1 MRDAAWDDMRAVRPA
16 NEKELAGALR
26 AAAEAGER
34 VEVRGAGSKRRMGG
48 PVAAADVLIETGGM
62 AGVRQYDPRD
72 LTVSVEAGMKW
83 REFCSLLAEHRQMA
97 PLDPPCA
104 EAGTVGGVVAANLS
118 GPRRRLYGAARDM
131 VIGMR
136 YATVEGTVAQTG
148 GMVVKNVA
156 GLDIHKALVGS
167 FGTLAVITVVNFKL
181 APQPEKTRSYALVF
195 DSAAELA
202 ARRDAVLSGPLQPA
216 ALDALNPAAA
226 RLAGL
231 DGFCLLARAGGPE
244 ALLERYD
251 RELEGARRYEGE
263 PETAL
268 WRAVEEFAP
277 SQRFVVRAGHRL
289 SDLRAV
295 LESAPGACVS
305 RAGTGVSRLGF
316 DSAGEAEQWM
326 SDPAHAAW
334 SRLLEWSDGP
344 AGVYWPD
351 PGPELAWMRKLKSAF
366 DPSGI
371 LNPGRLYGR
380 I

>member
-1 MRDAAWDDMRAVRPA
+1 MRALKPA
-16 NEKELAGALR
+16 NEKEMAEALR
-26 AAAEAGER
+26 AAAEAGGR

-48 PVAAADVLIETGGM
+48 PVAEADVLIETTGM
-62 AGVRQYDPRD
+62 TGVRQYDPRD
-72 LTVSVEAGMKW
+72 LTVSVEAGMPW
-83 REFCSLLAEHRQMA
+83 REFCALLDEHRQMA

-104 EAGTVGGVVAANLS
+104 ETGTVGGVVAANLS

-131 VIGMR
+131 VIGMH
-136 YATVEGTVAQTG
+136 YATVDGTVAQTG

-156 GLDIHKALVGS
+156 GLDIHKALIGS

-181 APQPEKTRSYALVF
+181 APQPEQTRSYALVF

-202 ARRDAVLSGPLQPA
+202 ARRDAVLGGPLQPA

-231 DGFCLLARAGGPE
+231 EGFCLLVRAGGPE
-244 ALLERYD
+244 ALLDRYG
-251 RELEGARRYEGE
+251 RELQDARIYEGAAEA
-263 PETAL
+263 AL
-268 WRAVEEFAP
+268 WRPVEEFAP
-277 SQRFVVRAGHRL
+277 QQPFVVRAGHRL

-295 LESAPGACVS
+295 LESAPGPCVS
-305 RAGTGVSRLGF
+305 RAGTGVSWLGF
-316 DSAGEAEQWM
+316 DRAEAAEAWM
-326 SDPAHAAW
+326 SDPAHAQW
-334 SRLLEWSDGP
+334 SRLLEWSSGP
-344 AGVYWPD
+344 AAVYWPE
-351 PGPELAWMRKLKSAF
+351 PGPELEWMRKLKSAF

>member
-1 MRDAAWDDMRAVRPA
+1 MA
-16 NEKELAGALR
+16 EALR
-26 AAAEAGER
+26 SAAEAGAR

-48 PVAAADVLIETGGM
+48 PVGEADVLIETTGM
-62 AGVRQYDPRD
+62 TGVREYDPRD
-72 LTVSVEAGMKW
+72 LTVSVEAGMRW
-83 REFCSLLAEHRQMA
+83 RDFCAMLAEHRQMA

-104 EAGTVGGVVAANLS
+104 GTGTVGGVVAANLS
-118 GPRRRLYGAARDM
+118 GPRRRLYGSARDM

-136 YATVEGTVAQTG
+136 YAAADGTVALTG

-156 GLDIHKALVGS
+156 GLDIHKALIGS
-167 FGTLAVITVVNFKL
+167 FGTLAVITAVNFKL

-195 DSAAELA
+195 DTAAELA
-202 ARRDAVLSGPLQPA
+202 GRRDAVLGGPLQPA

-231 DGFCLLARAGGPE
+231 KGFCLLVRAGGPE
-244 ALLERYD
+244 ALLDRYD
-251 RELEGARRYEGE
+251 RELEGARTYEGE
-263 PETAL
+263 EEAAL

-277 SQRFVVRAGHRL
+277 RQPFAVRAGHRL

-295 LESAPGACVS
+295 LETAPGPCVS
-305 RAGTGVSRLGF
+305 RAGTGVSWLAF
-316 DSAGEAEQWM
+316 ETADEAQEWM

-334 SRLLEWSDGP
+334 SRLLEWSSGP

-351 PGPELAWMRKLKSAF
+351 PGPELEWMQKLKRAF
-366 DPSGI
+366 DPAGI

>member
-1 MRDAAWDDMRAVRPA
+1 MRALKPA
-16 NEKELAGALR
+16 NEKEMAEALR

-48 PVAAADVLIETGGM
+48 PVAEADVLIETTGM

-72 LTVSVEAGMKW
+72 LTVSVEAGMRW
-83 REFCSLLAEHRQMA
+83 CDFCELLAGHRQMA

-104 EAGTVGGVVAANLS
+104 ETGTVGGVVAANLS

-131 VIGMR
+131 VIGMH
-136 YATVEGTVAQTG
+136 YATVDGTVAQTG

-156 GLDIHKALVGS
+156 GLDIHKALIGS

-181 APQPEKTRSYALVF
+181 APQPEGTRSYALVF

-202 ARRDAVLSGPLQPA
+202 ARRDAVLGGPLQPA
-216 ALDALNPAAA
+216 ALDGLNPAAA
-226 RLAGL
+226 RLIGL
-231 DGFCLLARAGGPE
+231 EGFCLLARAGGPE
-244 ALLERYD
+244 ALLDRYG
-251 RELEGARRYEGE
+251 RELEGARVYEGAE
-263 PETAL
+263 ETAL

-277 SQRFVVRAGHRL
+277 QQPFVVRAAHRL

-295 LESAPGACVS
+295 LESAPGACLS
-305 RAGTGVSRLGF
+305 RAGTGVSWLGF
-316 DSAGEAEQWM
+316 ESADEAQRWM
-326 SDPAHAAW
+326 SDPAHAQW
-334 SRLLEWSDGP
+334 SRLLEWSSGP
-344 AGVYWPD
+344 AEVYWPD
-351 PGPELAWMRKLKSAF
+351 PGPELEWMQKLKSAF

>member
-1 MRDAAWDDMRAVRPA
+1 MRGLKPA
-16 NEKELAGALR
+16 NEKEMAEALR
-26 AAAEAGER
+26 AAAEAGGR

-48 PVAAADVLIETGGM
+48 PVVEADLLIETTGM
-62 AGVRQYDPRD
+62 AGVREYDPRD

-83 REFCSLLAEHRQMA
+83 REFCALLAEHRQMA

-104 EAGTVGGVVAANLS
+104 ETGTVGGVVAANLS
-118 GPRRRLYGAARDM
+118 GPRRRLYGAARDL

-136 YATVEGTVAQTG
+136 YATVDGAVAQTG

-156 GLDIHKALVGS
+156 GLDIHKALIGS

-181 APQPEKTRSYALVF
+181 APQPEKTRGYALAF
-195 DSAAELA
+195 DTAAELA
-202 ARRDAVLSGPLQPA
+202 AGRDAVLGGPLQPA

-231 DGFCLLARAGGPE
+231 DGFCLLVRAGGPE
-244 ALLERYD
+244 ALLDRYG
-251 RELEGARRYEGE
+251 RELQGARVYEGE
-263 PETAL
+263 EEKAL

-277 SQRFVVRAGHRL
+277 RQPFVVRAGHKL
-289 SDLRAV
+289 SDLRTV
-295 LESAPGACVS
+295 LEPAPGACVS
-305 RAGTGVSRLGF
+305 RAGTGVSWIAF
-316 DSAGEAEQWM
+316 ETADEAEEWM
-326 SDPAHAAW
+326 SRPAHAQW
-334 SRLLEWSDGP
+334 SRLLEWSSGP
-344 AGVYWPD
+344 AAIYWPD
-351 PGPELAWMRKLKSAF
+351 PGPELEWMQRLKSAF